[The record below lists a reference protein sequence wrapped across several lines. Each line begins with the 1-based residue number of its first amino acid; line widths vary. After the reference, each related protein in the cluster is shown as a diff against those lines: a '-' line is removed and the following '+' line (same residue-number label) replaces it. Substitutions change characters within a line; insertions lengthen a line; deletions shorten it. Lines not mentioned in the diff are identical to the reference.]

1 MSLSSKMK
9 KRILIVEDNTSF
21 RIFLKESLK
30 EDYDID
36 EVKSIFEFDHMFAK
50 FRYSLVILDIKL
62 PDGSGVDVL
71 KKIRNEDD
79 QVKVVILTA
88 YGDIPLAIECI
99 RKGAIDFWQKPID
112 YDILKEKV
120 KNILK
125 DNLFEGI
132 EKEYLGISKN
142 SSEIRENI
150 KKCASSDVS
159 VIIVGPVGSGKT
171 LVSELIHKYS
181 NRNEKKLIEID
192 FASFNRNL
200 IESELFG
207 VAKGAFTG
215 AYLSRDGLLKK
226 SDGGTI
232 VLKNIEEVDFMIQGK
247 ILRFLDTKSFYP
259 VGSNREEKIDVRIIS
274 VFSEEPDTLVE
285 KNLLRKDLLFRLN
298 VFRIKILPLKE
309 RKEDIPIL
317 AEFLIEKVG
326 KRLSLGKRS
335 DYGSFIEKILGL
347 EFEGNVK
354 ELENLIENYLLEK
367 EIEPNFNKKNFGL
380 KDLIKEKTEEFEKEE
395 ILKTLKLVNWNKMK
409 AAKILKI
416 SYRSLLE
423 KIKEYKIE
431 K

>member
-1 MSLSSKMK
+1 MK

>member
-1 MSLSSKMK
+1 MK

-36 EVKSIFEFDHMFAK
+36 EVKSVAEFDHIFAK
-50 FRYSLVILDIKL
+50 FKYSLVILDIKL

-71 KKIRNEDD
+71 KKIKNIDD

-99 RKGAIDFWQKPID
+99 KKGAIDFWQKPID
-112 YDILKEKV
+112 YDVLKKKV

-125 DNLFEGI
+125 DTLFNEI
-132 EKEYLGISKN
+132 EKEYVGISKN
-142 SSEIRENI
+142 SCEIRENI
-150 KKCASSDVS
+150 MQCSSSDVS

-181 NRNEKKLIEID
+181 NRKEKNLIEID
-192 FASFNRNL
+192 LASFNRNL

-215 AYLSRDGLLKK
+215 AYISRDGLLKK
-226 SDGGTI
+226 SYGGTI
-232 VLKNIEEVDFMIQGK
+232 VLKNIEEVDFVIQGK

-274 VFSEEPDTLVE
+274 VFSEEPENLVE

-298 VFRIKILPLKE
+298 VYRIKILPLKE
-309 RKEDIPIL
+309 R
-317 AEFLIEKVG
+317 
-326 KRLSLGKRS
+326 
-335 DYGSFIEKILGL
+335 
-347 EFEGNVK
+347 
-354 ELENLIENYLLEK
+354 
-367 EIEPNFNKKNFGL
+367 
-380 KDLIKEKTEEFEKEE
+380 
-395 ILKTLKLVNWNKMK
+395 
-409 AAKILKI
+409 
-416 SYRSLLE
+416 
-423 KIKEYKIE
+423 
-431 K
+431 

>member
-1 MSLSSKMK
+1 MK

-36 EVKSIFEFDHMFAK
+36 EVKSISEFDHTFTK
-50 FRYSLVILDIKL
+50 FKYSLVILDIKL
-62 PDGSGVDVL
+62 PDGSGIDVL
-71 KKIRNEDD
+71 RKIKSIDD

-99 RKGAIDFWQKPID
+99 KKGANDFWQKPID
-112 YDILKEKV
+112 YDVLKKKV

-125 DNLFEGI
+125 DTLFGEI
-132 EKEYLGISKN
+132 EKEYIGISKN
-142 SSEIRENI
+142 SCKIRENI
-150 KKCASSDVS
+150 MQCASSDVS

-181 NRNEKKLIEID
+181 NRNEKNLMEID

-215 AYLSRDGLLKK
+215 AYISRDGLLKK

-232 VLKNIEEVDFMIQGK
+232 VLKNVEEVDFVIQGK

-274 VFSEEPDTLVE
+274 VFSEEPENLVE

-298 VFRIKILPLKE
+298 VYRIKILPLKE
-309 RKEDIPIL
+309 RKEDIPVL
-317 AEFLIEKVG
+317 ADFLTEKVG

-335 DYGSFIEKILGL
+335 DYDSFVEKILGL

-354 ELENLIENYLLEK
+354 ELENLVENYLL
-367 EIEPNFNKKNFGL
+367 KKDFELNINETKIGL

-416 SYRSLLE
+416 SYRGLLE